1 MLGINEVET
10 DNELIMSLIS
20 ELYKIL
26 VFELQWI
33 IYKMRRNLL
42 SEVFKMKE
50 RTRTQEWWK
59 YGELE

>member
-1 MLGINEVET
+1 
-10 DNELIMSLIS
+10 
-20 ELYKIL
+20 
-26 VFELQWI
+26 
-33 IYKMRRNLL
+33 MRRNLL